1 MSRNYGT
8 AVRQPP
14 GFNSAPTQPVWAP
27 VRMSDEIWC
36 EQAGCPKR
44 ECVACKAAAHD

>member
-1 MSRNYGT
+1 MSRYYGT

-14 GFNSAPTQPVWAP
+14 GFNGAPTQPVWAP
-27 VRMSDEIWC
+27 ALADEIWC